1 MHTFYRVNLRTRSVT
16 SGSVPD
22 AYQGLGGRA
31 LTSALVSAE
40 VPPQCHPLS
49 AENKLVIAPG
59 LLAGSLAST
68 SGRLS
73 VGAESP
79 LTHGIKE
86 ASVGGTAGHAMGWL
100 GIAAIVLE
108 DQPEDA
114 DAWYVLKV
122 SAGGMT
128 IETMPEL
135 AGLGNYDTCDRLR
148 EKFGSKTTSF
158 LTIGPAG
165 EMKLGSASIAVVDR
179 EGRPTRHAGRGG
191 LGAVMGSKRVKAI
204 VVDTEG
210 VKRPPGHDA
219 KAMQQASKRL
229 AKLMADHPTSGE
241 TLPQYGTNAL
251 TEVINA
257 AGMYPTRN
265 FSTGTFEGVHKISGE
280 AERDT
285 IVARGGDPQHACQTG
300 CTIQCSAIYP
310 DQDGEYLSKG
320 PEYETVWA
328 HGGNCGIDD
337 LDAIARMDRLED
349 DLGLDTIEMGCAFAV
364 AMEGG
369 LLPFGDAEGIIR
381 LLDEDIRNGTP
392 IGRVLASGTSTT
404 GRVFGVSRIPCVKG
418 QSMPAYDPRGAK
430 GIGVTYATTPMGAD
444 HTAGYAIAQN
454 ILGVGGDVQPLEV
467 EGQVDLSRGLQIATA
482 SLDSTGLC
490 LFVAFPMLDI
500 PEVLEAIMEILTAYR
515 GETWTAD
522 SYLEMGRKTLQ
533 RELDF
538 NRRAGFSPEDDRI
551 PDFMCNEPLAP
562 LNSVFDVPGE
572 ELDKVHADVR

>member
-1 MHTFYRVNLRTRSVT
+1 MEKFYRVNLQSGEVT
-16 SGSVPD
+16 EGTVPN

-40 VPPQCHPLS
+40 VPPRCHPLS
-49 AENKLVIAPG
+49 AENKLVIATG

-73 VGAESP
+73 VGAKSP
-79 LTHGIKE
+79 LTGGIKE

-108 DQPEDA
+108 GQPEDP
-114 DAWYVLKV
+114 DVWYVLKV
-122 SAGGMT
+122 GASGLT

-148 EKFGSKTTSF
+148 GKFGTKTTSF
-158 LTIGPAG
+158 MTIGPVG
-165 EMKLGSASIAVVDR
+165 EMKLATASIAVVDR

-210 VKRPPGHDA
+210 VKRPPGHDP

-241 TLPQYGTNAL
+241 TLPRYGTNAL
-251 TEVINA
+251 AEVINA

-265 FSTGTFEGVHKISGE
+265 FATGTFEGVHKISGE
-280 AERDT
+280 KERDT
-285 IVARGGDPQHACQTG
+285 IVARDGDPQHACQTG

-310 DQDGEYLSKG
+310 DEDGEFLSKG

-328 HGGNCGIDD
+328 HGGNCAIDD
-337 LDAIARMDRLED
+337 LDAIARIDRLDD
-349 DLGLDTIEMGCAFAV
+349 DLGVDTIEMGCAFAV
-364 AMEGG
+364 AMEGD
-369 LLPFGDAEGIIR
+369 LLPFGDAEGVLR
-381 LLDEDIRNGTP
+381 LLDEDVRNGTP
-392 IGRVLASGTSTT
+392 IGRVLASGTATT

-444 HTAGYAIAQN
+444 HTTGYAIAQN
-454 ILGVGGDVQPLEV
+454 IL
-467 EGQVDLSRGLQIATA
+467 
-482 SLDSTGLC
+482 
-490 LFVAFPMLDI
+490 
-500 PEVLEAIMEILTAYR
+500 
-515 GETWTAD
+515 
-522 SYLEMGRKTLQ
+522 
-533 RELDF
+533 
-538 NRRAGFSPEDDRI
+538 
-551 PDFMCNEPLAP
+551 
-562 LNSVFDVPGE
+562 
-572 ELDKVHADVR
+572 